1 MHIQHIPLH
10 TTTSDLCGYYA
21 ASSISRMISITVID
35 SYFVMI
41 SPIATFVFIP
51 IIDGDDLAFHMFT
64 PAIGTDLG
72 LIVNASEYSHIL
84 KV

>member
-1 MHIQHIPLH
+1 
-10 TTTSDLCGYYA
+10 
-21 ASSISRMISITVID
+21 MISIIVID
-35 SYFVMI
+35 SYFVMV

-51 IIDGDDLAFHMFT
+51 IIDGGDLAYHMFT

-72 LIVNASEYSHIL
+72 LVVNASEYSHIL